1 MTTHTPHHATSRRFS
16 FAFALATLLTITL
29 AAIPARCQSPP
40 QTTPSAQP
48 ASAPAQQ
55 PEFEVASVR
64 MVDPHSATDILRG
77 IGQFSVSTY
86 PTTRFFMHNTS
97 LDILI
102 ASAYGIDALYIQ
114 NDPDWTHSQGYDIDA
129 TVEGERP
136 LTHEEIEPLLQNL
149 LQQRFHLSVHHEMKT
164 ASGFVLVVAK
174 GGPKLQPAKEG
185 AQPHDYPFHAA
196 LLPNRLDAWGI
207 SIDTLAQLLAH
218 PAGQPVV
225 DKTGLTGTYDIVLKF
240 ATANDPDSNLPDIFT
255 ALQEQLGLKLVPQKV
270 PVDLLVIDHVDKIP
284 TDN

>member
-1 MTTHTPHHATSRRFS
+1 MMTHISHHPTSRHFS
-16 FAFALATLLTITL
+16 FAFALTAILTLVLTE
-29 AAIPARCQSPP
+29 IPAPCQSPP

-64 MVDPHSATDILRG
+64 MVDPHSA
-77 IGQFSVSTY
+77 IGLFSVSTY

-129 TVEGERP
+129 TVKGERP

-149 LQQRFHLSVHHEMKT
+149 LKQRFHLSVHHEMKT

-196 LLPNRLDAWGI
+196 LRPNRLDAWGI

-218 PAGQPVV
+218 PAGHPVV

-240 ATANDPDSNLPDIFT
+240 ATANDPDSNFPDLFT

-270 PVDLLVIDHVDKIP
+270 PVDTLVIDHVDKIP
-284 TDN
+284 TEN